1 MNDGHFKSLYVEISF
16 LYTLFENARDK
27 IILQQQGVPFS
38 PLSWSKQANEKFYR
52 LGVKNLFLKTY
63 IIWYDIN

>member
-27 IILQQQGVPFS
+27 IILQQQGVPF
-38 PLSWSKQANEKFYR
+38 PPFHGVSKQMENKLSARSKEF
-52 LGVKNLFLKTY
+52 VK
-63 IIWYDIN
+63 

>member
-1 MNDGHFKSLYVEISF
+1 VNDGHFKSLYVEISF

-38 PLSWSKQANEKFYR
+38 PLSWSKQANGK
-52 LGVKNLFLKTY
+52 
-63 IIWYDIN
+63 